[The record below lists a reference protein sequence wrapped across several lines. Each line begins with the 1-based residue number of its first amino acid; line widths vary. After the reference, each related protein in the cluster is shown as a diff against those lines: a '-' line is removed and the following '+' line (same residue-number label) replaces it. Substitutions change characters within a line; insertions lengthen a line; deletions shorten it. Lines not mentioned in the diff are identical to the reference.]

1 MVRHLSRVFPT
12 FMLATPLKCLL
23 HSRISRERNHTTCS
37 DNPETHDGHMSRVF
51 AACFHPKN
59 NYELLTAGWD
69 DVVQFWD
76 LRQPHAARHI
86 SGVHMCGEGLDINQK
101 GTEVN

>member
-1 MVRHLSRVFPT
+1 MFAGLFCDKNSF
-12 FMLATPLKCLL
+12 
-23 HSRISRERNHTTCS
+23 S
-37 DNPETHDGHMSRVF
+37 DNPETHDGHMSRIF

-69 DVVQFWD
+69 DVVQYWD
-76 LRQPHAARHI
+76 LRQPHAGRHI

-101 GTEVN
+101 GTEVSVSNGHHNKDFFF